1 MAVSFYVDAGSPL
14 QRLDPRPKFLLLV
27 AVILL
32 AVAGEHPLLPGTVV
46 AFVLV
51 GAQVGQAWRS
61 VRRVQALLVVI
72 FGVSVLVWSV
82 FSQGVTPLFGPVEVE
97 SLLFGVSA
105 GLKLAGTIVA
115 SVVWLSTTRNEE
127 ITTGFIR
134 MGVPY
139 RIAFA
144 FSAALRMVPT
154 LVGSMTTIM
163 QAQRARGVD
172 LETGTVFTRIRAHL
186 PLVVPVFISAL
197 RSARHLAMA
206 LEAKGFGAQRE
217 RTYLLELR
225 MRPIDWA
232 VSGLAVVG
240 MGAAIVVLAFDLAR
254 LGGLTR

>member
-1 MAVSFYVDAGSPL
+1 
-14 QRLDPRPKFLLLV
+14 
-27 AVILL
+27 
-32 AVAGEHPLLPGTVV
+32 
-46 AFVLV
+46 
-51 GAQVGQAWRS
+51 
-61 VRRVQALLVVI
+61 
-72 FGVSVLVWSV
+72 
-82 FSQGVTPLFGPVEVE
+82 
-97 SLLFGVSA
+97 
-105 GLKLAGTIVA
+105 
-115 SVVWLSTTRNEE
+115 

-154 LVGSMTTIM
+154 LVDSMTTIM

-172 LETGTVFTRIRAHL
+172 LEIGTVFARIRAHL
-186 PLVVPVFISAL
+186 PLVVPVFISVL

-240 MGAAIVVLAFDLAR
+240 MGAAIAVLVFDLAR